1 MPNMSHAEVAHSWD
15 LAEGVDLW
23 VALDLD
29 GTLIDAKVRQV
40 ELARFHLGA
49 FGVEL
54 DGEILWAK
62 KREGATTRA
71 ALEAMGYPCAAE
83 VAAGWGR
90 DIESREWLARDAWL
104 PGVLELLGRLR
115 EKGVRVRVVTARRD
129 AAAVGEQAE
138 ALGLSALVD
147 EVVVVDPRRA
157 AVEKAAYLEGVA
169 LFVGDSESD
178 AEAAA
183 LAGVPFVAVETGVRS
198 RGFLERLGLVVAVDL
213 GGALAPRFFTAG
225 AGGDSL
231 GGVEVAP

>member
-1 MPNMSHAEVAHSWD
+1 MSRAEVAHSRD

-54 DGEILWAK
+54 DGEVLWAK

-83 VAAGWGR
+83 VAAGWAR
-90 DIESREWLARDAWL
+90 DIESREWLVRDAWL
-104 PGVLELLGRLR
+104 DGVPEVLGALR
-115 EKGVRVRVVTARRD
+115 ERGLKLKVVTARQD
-129 AAAVGEQAE
+129 EAALREQVE
-138 ALGLSALVD
+138 ALGVSALVD
-147 EVVVVDPRRA
+147 EVVVVDPRRTA
-157 AVEKAAYLEGVA
+157 IEKAAHLEGVA

-178 AEAAA
+178 AEAAR
-183 LAGVPFVAVETGVRS
+183 LAGVPFVAVATGVRS
-198 RGFLERLGLVVAVDL
+198 RAFLERLGLTVEEGLAA
-213 GGALAPRFFTAG
+213 ALERRSFTAG
-225 AGGDSL
+225 RGRASFVGEGG
-231 GGVEVAP
+231 P